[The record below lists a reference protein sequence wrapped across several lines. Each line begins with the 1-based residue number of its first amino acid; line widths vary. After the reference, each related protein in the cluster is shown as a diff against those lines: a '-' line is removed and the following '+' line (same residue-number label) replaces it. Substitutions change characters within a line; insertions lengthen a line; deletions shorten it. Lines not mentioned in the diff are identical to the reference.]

1 MSLRARRVLD
11 ACIIHCWSKPLADSG
26 ASVQPRNQSKNQ
38 RENSWRLESAGQHFM
53 TIALQD
59 LNVHGTRFKQRM
71 CGVASV
77 SMGFFYLHC
86 HHLRHNDKSLFT
98 ELVQGD
104 PWSSALKEEMNGEE
118 VWKMHRL
125 KHILIHTAKERIS
138 EAVAGIVVFA
148 SVCSRSMDRDP
159 IWTPCDRSCGTWI
172 WPRRLAK
179 LHAPCR
185 NYTRDLGTQNC

>member
-1 MSLRARRVLD
+1 
-11 ACIIHCWSKPLADSG
+11 
-26 ASVQPRNQSKNQ
+26 
-38 RENSWRLESAGQHFM
+38 M

-59 LNVHGTRFKQRM
+59 LNWISNVHGTRLKQRM

-86 HHLRHNDKSLFT
+86 HHLRHNDKSMFT
-98 ELVQGD
+98 EKLVQGD
-104 PWSSALKEEMNGEE
+104 PWSSALPKEEMNGEE
-118 VWKMHRL
+118 VWKMQRL

-159 IWTPCDRSCGTWI
+159 ILTPCDRSCGTCQI

-185 NYTRDLGTQNC
+185 NYTRDLGTQNR